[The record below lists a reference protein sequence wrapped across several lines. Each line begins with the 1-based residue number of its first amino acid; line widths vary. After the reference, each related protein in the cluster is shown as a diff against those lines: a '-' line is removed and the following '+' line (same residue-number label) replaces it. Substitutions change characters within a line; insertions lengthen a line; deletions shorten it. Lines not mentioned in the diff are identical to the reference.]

1 MTKKL
6 IKKTQVKQPSVK
18 RLDVK
23 GLQNDPEY
31 KQKYNWY
38 INSKNI
44 NLLQD
49 SLIARG
55 AGFPQRVAV
64 LSQVI
69 PESGGDTK
77 PHGNGAYGYVGWRGN
92 RAKGLS
98 NTPNGQAH
106 VLMVDLF
113 EDPAD
118 WNHGGTGTN
127 VNSGKEM
134 QQLFVTSPNTVQATK
149 AFMKGY
155 VRPPQEERD
164 KRIQFVELLK
174 RYMK

>member
-18 RLDVK
+18 RLDIK

-38 INSKNI
+38 INPKNI
-44 NLLQD
+44 SLLQD
-49 SLIARG
+49 SLITRG

-69 PESGGDTK
+69 PESGGNTT

-92 RAKGLS
+92 RAKNLPD
-98 NTPNGQAH
+98 TPEGQAH

-113 EDPAD
+113 EDPKD
-118 WNHGGTGTN
+118 WNHGGKGTN

-134 QQLFVTSPNTVQATK
+134 QSLFVTTPNTVQATK

-155 VRPPQEERD
+155 VRPPQEDRH

>member
-1 MTKKL
+1 MSDKDKKL
-6 IKKTQVKQPSVK
+6 IKKTQVKQPLVK

-69 PESGGDTK
+69 PES
-77 PHGNGAYGYVGWRGN
+77 
-92 RAKGLS
+92 
-98 NTPNGQAH
+98 
-106 VLMVDLF
+106 
-113 EDPAD
+113 
-118 WNHGGTGTN
+118 
-127 VNSGKEM
+127 
-134 QQLFVTSPNTVQATK
+134 
-149 AFMKGY
+149 
-155 VRPPQEERD
+155 
-164 KRIQFVELLK
+164 
-174 RYMK
+174 